1 MYGTFTYMNDWF
13 VYGKLVGKST
23 VCPWIR
29 HGYYFY
35 VIWYWFL
42 TLELVT
48 SLGTSPY
55 PLPANDFPASW
66 PWSGSHVFSFV
77 GRCKSQC
84 LATES
89 QWSTELTWTWTTIAN
104 GSTSQGGKGF
114 DLFGKRCSKRKWCWL
129 FGCVCRL
136 DILINLYIIHIIHT
150 TYIYTQYHL
159 LCVYTHIYTYIY
171 IFAFGICILGK
182 SFIGHFQSLSLLVCR
197 KVLNPHRHFAFFQ
210 KRCQWNSSTS
220 IRYHAFLVPKLQL
233 QDVLH
238 AMSSRNF
245 SSPQVPAD
253 NGPMPLFIRG
263 SGCLISISNGRAKM
277 LALKLVSRGQ
287 LVVPDGSA
295 NLRWCHSH
303 PTGCIF

>member
-1 MYGTFTYMNDWF
+1 MGTTSMWF
-13 VYGKLVGKST
+13 DIDFGL
-23 VCPWIR
+23 WN
-29 HGYYFY
+29 
-35 VIWYWFL
+35 W
-42 TLELVT
+42 
-48 SLGTSPY
+48 
-55 PLPANDFPASW
+55 LPAWEPVHIPFQPMIFRLPDLGPA
-66 PWSGSHVFSFV
+66 PHVFSFV

-171 IFAFGICILGK
+171 IYIFAFGICILGK

-210 KRCQWNSSTS
+210 KRCQWNPSTS

-277 LALKLVSRGQ
+277 LALKLVSRDNWLYRMEVQ
-287 LVVPDGSA
+287 IWDDVIHIRPAAFFKRHFRRSVLLPA
-295 NLRWCHSH
+295 
-303 PTGCIF
+303 P